1 MSLSALLPMAR
12 RALTASLQVVNRY
25 IDEGVAEL
33 IPGVLFIDEV
43 HMLDIECFTFLNRTL
58 ESSLS
63 PIVIFATNRG
73 LCQVGGRLF
82 SHFCLAPVSERRK
95 RSCNAFPVACCL

>member
-1 MSLSALLPMAR
+1 M
-12 RALTASLQVVNRY
+12 QVVNRY
-25 IDEGVAEL
+25 IEQGVAEL

-43 HMLDIECFTFLNRTL
+43 HMLDIECFTFLNRAL

-73 LCQVGGRLF
+73 LCPVKF
-82 SHFCLAPVSERRK
+82 SPSLDDTHVFPPTITFCHQQG
-95 RSCNAFPVACCL
+95 F